1 MCGFIGSRDAKSN
14 EMKYPVLLVE
24 CVRKIHCEFNGNL
37 TSKDKKKLAGY
48 MQKLGFGDISA
59 MFYELNPENENKV
72 DHVLVKV
79 LSLSF
84 NIRNL
89 LQGGVHVY

>member
-1 MCGFIGSRDAKSN
+1 MVSIGSRDAKSN

-24 CVRKIHCEFNGNL
+24 CVRKMHCEFNSHL

-59 MFYELNPENENKV
+59 LFYELNPENENKV